1 MGRVRGRRSIVAV
14 ATIFGLAF
22 LGSPVRAA
30 GQSYVV
36 TSLADTT
43 ADDGA
48 CTLREAILAA
58 NNAAANDDCGPAS
71 PNDDT
76 ITFSVSGTITLG
88 STLPSIAGGGLA
100 IDGGGTITVS
110 GDGKGRVLETDSD
123 ADVTLENITISGGLG
138 SLGGGIYNAGV
149 LTVTGSTISGNEVTG
164 FSRGGGIYNA
174 DTGTLRVTRS
184 TISRNVASS
193 NGGTGGGIYN
203 LGMLTVTSSTISE
216 NGATDGGS
224 GGGIYNAGGTVTVIN
239 STISGNS
246 ATAVGGGIDAGG
258 TVTVINSTISGNF
271 VRDTYARGG
280 GIAFASGSLMIIN
293 ATIALNSV
301 IGEQARDAGIW
312 ASGDTSVFFKNSIV
326 ALNQG
331 YGDENCSSVPIGA
344 SGTNFD
350 TDGSCGVGFTQV
362 TAAALNLGS
371 LADNGGPTR
380 THALQ
385 SGSVAIDAASDCTLP
400 NGAPVTTDQRG
411 VARPQ
416 DGDGDSSAV
425 CDVGAYEVEA
435 AATASPS
442 PSPAASPSAS
452 PAGTATAPVTP
463 PATDATRLA
472 ASTESSLLVAGLIV
486 LAAVALGVGFLVP
499 TWARRI
505 RPARRR

>member
-30 GQSYVV
+30 GESYVV

-76 ITFSVSGTITLG
+76 ITFFVSGTITLG
-88 STLPSIAGGGLA
+88 STLPSIAGGGLT
-100 IDGGGTITVS
+100 IDGSGAITVS
-110 GDGKGRVLETDSD
+110 GGGTVRVLETDPD
-123 ADVTLENITISGGLG
+123 ADVTLLNITISGGYEDF
-138 SLGGGIYNAGV
+138 GGGILNDGV
-149 LTVTGSTISGNEVTG
+149 LLVIGSTISGNEVVG
-164 FSRGGGIYNA
+164 EGGGKGGGIFNTGRLTVA
-174 DTGTLRVTRS
+174 DS
-184 TISRNVASS
+184 TISDNVAS
-193 NGGTGGGIYN
+193 GQ
-203 LGMLTVTSSTISE
+203 
-216 NGATDGGS
+216 GS
-224 GGGIYNAGGTVTVIN
+224 QGGGIYNAGGEVTVIDSTISGNAATDLGSGGGIYNDGGTVVVMNSTISRNSATSSGGGIDADRTVTVIN
-239 STISGNS
+239 STISGNE
-246 ATAVGGGIDAGG
+246 
-258 TVTVINSTISGNF
+258 VTY
-271 VRDTYARGG
+271 TYARGG
-280 GIAFASGSLMIIN
+280 GIAFRSGSLMIIH
-293 ATIALNSV
+293 ATIAFNRV
-301 IGEQARDAGIW
+301 DGDEATDAGISPLDNT
-312 ASGDTSVFFKNSIV
+312 SGVFFKNSIV

-331 YGDENCSSVPIGA
+331 GQNCSYAPMST
-344 SGTNFD
+344 SGTNFA
-350 TDGSCGVGFTQV
+350 TDDSCFGFTQV

-371 LADNGGPTR
+371 LAANGGPTL

-400 NGAPVTTDQRG
+400 NGAPVTTDQRR

-416 DGDGDSSAV
+416 DGDGDSSAA

-435 AATASPS
+435 AAAASPS

-499 TWARRI
+499 TWARRV